1 MERTDN
7 DCQCDCKIV
16 FHKMFKHINERRE
29 GSQMVQMK
37 SHKDAIADIMQI
49 IRAFLLGRLVVS
61 SMTSILRIW
70 DDDQGQKENV
80 SK

>member
-1 MERTDN
+1 
-7 DCQCDCKIV
+7 
-16 FHKMFKHINERRE
+16 
-29 GSQMVQMK
+29 MVQMK